1 VVTLQWLVDA
11 LLIEAAVIVSCLAA
25 LLLLRWRIRR
35 RKQEVEDAVGA
46 VEPALHNWLVLDGD
60 VSNVV
65 LTLRRF
71 PPHAALLSLARLVT
85 KLATFERQQAL
96 ARVLRHEPWVEA
108 VLRRVRSPVWW
119 RRFDAARLLSIVGG
133 ENDAELIASLL
144 GDRSPAVRLVAFDA
158 AARLTHPALINRALD
173 DVPAR
178 QDAVQAYQFAA
189 LARHAKEVADALIP
203 RLMPNAP
210 MGALNA
216 WIDAA
221 GALASPEALRCVRD
235 LASHP
240 RAEVRVHVAR
250 ALRRL
255 AEAETV
261 PVLVTLLADQDW
273 RVRAQAAR
281 ALGALRVG
289 SAADALAMTVGD
301 PAWWVRYRS
310 ALALAQIGGNA
321 RVALLGVATG
331 DDRMARDM
339 AQLVAGLSTAAI
351 IEMSEV

>member
-1 VVTLQWLVDA
+1 MFTLRGLVVA
-11 LLIEAAVIVSCLAA
+11 LSIEAAIIVSCLAA
-25 LLLLRWRIRR
+25 LLFLRWRIGR
-35 RKQEVEDAVGA
+35 RKQEVEDAVRA
-46 VEPALHNWLVLDGD
+46 VEPVLHAWLVLDAD

-65 LTLRRF
+65 LALRPF
-71 PPHAALLSLARLVT
+71 PPHAALLSLARLGT
-85 KLATFERQQAL
+85 KLATFERQRAL
-96 ARVLRHEPWVEA
+96 AGALRHEPWVEA
-108 VLRRVRSPVWW
+108 VLRRARSPLWW
-119 RRFDAARLLSIVGG
+119 QRFDVARLLTMVGE
-133 ENDAELIASLL
+133 ENDAGLIASLL

-158 AARLTHPALINRALD
+158 AARLTQPALINRALD

-189 LARHAKEVADALIP
+189 LARHAKEVADVLIP
-203 RLMPNAP
+203 RITPDAP

-221 GALASPEALRCVRD
+221 GALASPEALRCVRH

-255 AEAETV
+255 AESETV
-261 PVLVTLLADQDW
+261 PVLLALLVDQDW

-289 SAADALAMTVGD
+289 SAADALALAVRD

-310 ALALAQIGGNA
+310 ALALAQIGGNV
-321 RVALLGVATG
+321 RMVLRDVAAG

-339 AQLVAGLSTAAI
+339 AHLVSGLSSAAV